1 MFFLPTADGYSAD
14 LVISAGDI
22 VAASD
27 CEYGTMRALDA
38 LTGRIPATAA
48 PVDEMTALVTEL
60 GHQHEQE
67 VLESLRHRGV
77 YEVPTTGRTT
87 RGTLTA
93 RHDETISALAGG
105 HGVIYQGSF
114 FDGTFHGRADFL
126 IHEPDGSW
134 SVNDTKLSRTPKDSA
149 LLQLAAYADQ
159 LAAAGVQVHPVAR
172 LILGTGEVSTHEL
185 AEILPRYRGA
195 RARLEALAD
204 EHLDEDEP
212 AAWGDRRWSVCLKCD
227 ACKEGIEANDDLML
241 VRRMNPARR
250 SRLIASGIT
259 TMHGFAEATL
269 AKADNFLR
277 ALHEQ
282 ARMQTG
288 LAPIDGEVAGTSYKV
303 MDGHTLG
310 SIPAPSP
317 GDIFFD
323 FEGDPLYRDPAGK
336 DWGLEYLFG
345 LIEHAGGREGGGT
358 VFTGY
363 TAHDRDQERQALIDF
378 ITHVNDRR
386 RTHPDLHVYHY
397 ANYEVTALRKLAA
410 RHQVMIAEVE
420 ELVEAGVLFDLYVTV
435 KTSLRLSARSLS
447 IKKLE
452 PLYMPASRTGTATA
466 VDSITQYSR
475 YRTAVAAGDAE
486 EAAAVFEDIRAYN
499 EYDCV
504 STLKL
509 RDWLLSLR

>member
-1 MFFLPTADGYSAD
+1 MFFLPAIDSESPD

-22 VAASD
+22 VSASE
-27 CEYGTMRALDA
+27 CEYGAMRTLDVLA
-38 LTGRIPATAA
+38 GRIEPAPGA
-48 PVDEMTALVTEL
+48 VDEMAALVTAL
-60 GHQHEQE
+60 GHQHEKE
-67 VLESLRHRGV
+67 VLDSIRPRGV
-77 YEVPTTGRTT
+77 YEVAPGGPLT

-93 RHDETISALAGG
+93 RHDETLSALAGG
-105 HGVIYQGSF
+105 HEAVYQGSF
-114 FDGTFHGRADFL
+114 FDGSFHGRADFL
-126 IHEPDGSW
+126 LREPDGTW
-134 SVNDTKLSRTPKDSA
+134 SVNDTKLSRSPKSSA

-159 LAAAGVQVHPVAR
+159 LSSAGVPVHPVAR
-172 LILGTGEVSTHEL
+172 LILGTGEVTEHPL
-185 AEILPRYRGA
+185 GEILPLYRGA
-195 RARLEALAD
+195 RARLGALAA
-204 EHLDEDEP
+204 EHLDEDEA
-212 AAWGDRRWSVCLKCD
+212 AAWGDPRWSVCLKCD
-227 ACKEGIEANDDLML
+227 ACKDGIEANDDLML

-250 SRLIASGIT
+250 ARLIASGIE
-259 TMHGFAEATL
+259 TMHGFAEATF

-277 ALHEQ
+277 DLHEQ
-282 ARMQTG
+282 AKLQTG
-288 LAPIDGEVAGTSYKV
+288 IGPADGAVGGTAYKI

-310 SIPAPSP
+310 SIPAPSA

-345 LIEHAGGREGGGT
+345 LIEHADDD
-358 VFTGY
+358 VAFTGY
-363 TAHDRDQERQALIDF
+363 TAHDRAQERAALIAF
-378 ITHVNDRR
+378 VTHVNDRR
-386 RTHPDLHVYHY
+386 KLFPDLHVYHY

-410 RHQVMIAEVE
+410 RHQVMVDEVE

-475 YRTAVAAGDAE
+475 YRTAVAAGDLE
-486 EAAAVFEDIRAYN
+486 EAAGIFEDIRAYN

-504 STLKL
+504 ATLKL
-509 RDWLLSLR
+509 RDWLLGLR